1 MTEILIT
8 GIAGQTGSHLADYI
22 LQNFPEVTVHGTVRY
37 RSDVNNLLH
46 IKENDRLKLHDCE
59 LRDAHN
65 VNKVIKKVRPDRV
78 FHLAATSFVRSSWD
92 QPADIIMNNTV
103 SQINLFEAILQHADW
118 ENKGCR
124 VQIACSSEQFG
135 KVLPEEVPITEEND
149 LRPISPYA
157 VSKCTQEHLAYQ
169 YWESYGLPTVITRT
183 FNHTGPRRGDAFV
196 ESSFCKQVAMIE
208 AGLQE
213 PVIKHGNLE
222 SVRDYTDAR
231 DVAEAYWLATEK
243 CNFGEP
249 YNVCSNMRISIG
261 ELLDLLIGLST
272 FSGTIEKRVDPDRLR
287 PSDVTLLYGDSSKFS
302 SVTGWTPKRSME
314 QTMGDLLAAWRQKIE
329 VIKLLR
335 AGS

>member
-1 MTEILIT
+1 MTEVLIT

-22 LQNFPEVTVHGTVRY
+22 LQNHPNTTVHGIVRY
-37 RSDVNNLLH
+37 RSDLSNLFH

-65 VNKVIKKVRPDRV
+65 INKVVAKVKPDKV

-92 QPADIIMNNTV
+92 QPADVIMNNTV
-103 SQINLFEAILQHADW
+103 SQVNLFEALVAQIKKDG
-118 ENKGCR
+118 KVTR
-124 VQIACSSEQFG
+124 VHIAGSSEQYG
-135 KVLPEEVPITEEND
+135 KVLPEEVPITEKND

-157 VSKCTQEHLAYQ
+157 VSKCAQEHLAYQ
-169 YWESYGLPTVITRT
+169 YWQSYGLSTVITRT
-183 FNHTGPRRGDAFV
+183 FNHCGPRRGDAFV

-231 DVAEAYWLATEK
+231 DVAEAYWLAMDK
-243 CNFGEP
+243 CHFGKP
-249 YNVCSNMRISIG
+249 YNICSNMRISIG

-287 PSDVTLLYGDSSKFS
+287 PSDVTLLYGDSTKFNQI
-302 SVTGWTPKRSME
+302 TGWAPKYSLE
-314 QTMGDLLAAWRQKIE
+314 QTMGDLLTAWRQKVEI
-329 VIKLLR
+329 IKLIR